1 MSSPIPPVQAKAEL
15 WRELCKQAV
24 DEQDPTRLLTLVQ
37 EINRILEEKEVEW
50 KKELWL

>member
-1 MSSPIPPVQAKAEL
+1 MSSPF
-15 WRELCKQAV
+15 
-24 DEQDPTRLLTLVQ
+24 LLFRRRPNCGENCVSKPSTSQTQPACTLVQ